1 MENHNIMIVALHDKP
16 DSIEDCIKL
25 LNDEW
30 PRSKTARNEHSI
42 RLRSIE
48 SSNPNLPISLIMVSN
63 TTTGKGDVIGHAKI
77 ARLPFEPASCM
88 IESVLINP
96 ANRGKGFGKLLM
108 EECEKLAVKLGFSTA
123 VLSTHDKQQFYQKL
137 GYEFCQPVS
146 QYGGGPSPSKPS
158 LSQAKEHKIPTK
170 SDKSICHEEKEIRT
184 SVTVP
189 QPPPLPKSNNAF
201 CIAKVYMKKS
211 LNQ

>member
-30 PRSKTARNEHSI
+30 PRSKTAR
-42 RLRSIE
+42 LRSIE

-63 TTTGKGDVIGHAKI
+63 TTT
-77 ARLPFEPASCM
+77 
-88 IESVLINP
+88 VLINP

-146 QYGGGPSPSKPS
+146 QYGGVVPS
-158 LSQAKEHKIPTK
+158 
-170 SDKSICHEEKEIRT
+170 
-184 SVTVP
+184 
-189 QPPPLPKSNNAF
+189 
-201 CIAKVYMKKS
+201 
-211 LNQ
+211 

>member
-30 PRSKTARNEHSI
+30 PRSKTA